1 MQQCLST
8 PHFLCFQV
16 RFRGETI
23 YFYFGRGAAYQGF
36 NYSSEKPPAEL
47 RVQDRFLQFS
57 RKYWRGLRISKID
70 TFEDDRVIELS
81 LFFKGGEGKLWFFWR
96 GRDLFFA
103 HFITE
108 GQKID
113 FFKSWVGK
121 CRVQALPLENVS
133 VAEVFEGL
141 GYGEGKGK
149 QREGDLS
156 IEKYFEDFK
165 NKLKVLPID
174 KKSTKKEVGLKEK
187 IKKDL
192 RRFEILSYLESQTKT
207 DLSEVKQIGEGRF
220 SVNFKGIEGH
230 FKKREHL
237 FNKIKRWKKSK
248 LFLECRLQQIED
260 KKQKNQ
266 QDKPAPNLGKT
277 IQPVWKEIK
286 SEQSIKK
293 NESYIEFLY
302 KNKKCFL
309 GRSALENDF
318 IRKEKA
324 SRDDTWL
331 HLENHKSGH
340 LIIKTPMSEL
350 LPEDIVILA
359 SAIVELNGIDLL
371 EIPIIYTKVRFLK
384 GVKGAPGM
392 VNYKK
397 EKHIIV
403 YFDQDWRQKLTG
415 IEVIFDG

>member
-36 NYSSEKPPAEL
+36 DYSSEKPPAEL

-57 RKYWRGLRISKID
+57 RKYWRGLRISKIE
-70 TFEDDRVIELS
+70 TFKNDRVIELS

-96 GRDLFFA
+96 GRDLFFS
-103 HFITE
+103 HFIVE
-108 GQKID
+108 GQKIN

-121 CRVQALPLENVS
+121 CKVQSLALEDLS

-141 GYGEGKGK
+141 GYGKGKDK

-156 IEKYFEDFK
+156 SEKYFEDFK
-165 NKLKVLPID
+165 NKLNVLPMD
-174 KKSTKKEVGLKEK
+174 SKPTKKEVGLRDK

-207 DLSEVKQIGEGRF
+207 DLSEVNQIGEGRF

-248 LFLECRLQQIED
+248 LFLESRLQQIED
-260 KKQKNQ
+260 KKQIKHQN
-266 QDKPAPNLGKT
+266 KPEPNLGKT

-340 LIIKTPMSEL
+340 LIIKASMSEL

-359 SAIVELNGIDLL
+359 SAIVELNSIDLL
-371 EIPIIYTKVRFLK
+371 EIPIIYTRVRFLK

-397 EKHIIV
+397 EKHITV

-415 IEVIFDG
+415 IEVISDG